1 MQILTKNQF
10 HGKIIGNLS
19 PPLFTKSNKFRKLIF
34 FWVWCF
40 LFGGVD
46 EKPSLEA
53 GELHRWKGV
62 ASGVFLFIIIYKKEL
77 WLELVVEMVTNKSLR
92 ATIDGGR
99 ILNRSDSWEKAYG
112 YEIDEAWLCAPNFIA

>member
-40 LFGGVD
+40 LFGGGGVD

-62 ASGVFLFIIIYKKEL
+62 ASGVFFFYFFYLQKGA
-77 WLELVVEMVTNKSLR
+77 
-92 ATIDGGR
+92 ATGVGCGNGDKQ
-99 ILNRSDSWEKAYG
+99 E
-112 YEIDEAWLCAPNFIA
+112 P

>member
-40 LFGGVD
+40 LFGGGGGWMRSQVWKQVSYTD
-46 EKPSLEA
+46 EKELPLE
-53 GELHRWKGV
+53 
-62 ASGVFLFIIIYKKEL
+62 FFFIFFIYKKEL
-77 WLELVVEMVTNKSLR
+77 RLELVVEMVTNKSLR

-99 ILNRSDSWEKAYG
+99 ILNRSDS
-112 YEIDEAWLCAPNFIA
+112 